1 MKIVGVAPTEFAI
14 TSVET
19 HLKETGLYGQYEAQI
34 HGAQGHVVMVCVHST
49 EEKEQVVEILQEA
62 GVVEIMYKE
71 DQLAASC

>member
-1 MKIVGVAPTEFAI
+1 MKIVGVAPTDFAI

-19 HLKETGLYGQYEAQI
+19 HLKETGLYGQYEAKI